1 VDLGFVGDVEE
12 ICPDILQL
20 LLERD
25 FIPVVATVGVGADG
39 QSYNINAD
47 TVAGQ
52 LAAALKAEKL
62 IMLTDVEGIYEN
74 PKDPST
80 LISALTVAKARAM
93 MAESRIDGGMI
104 PKVEACIYAL
114 EHGVE
119 RTHIIDGR
127 LMHSLLLEV
136 LTDSGIGTMVV
147 K

>member
-1 VDLGFVGDVEE
+1 M
-12 ICPDILQL
+12 
-20 LLERD
+20 
-25 FIPVVATVGVGADG
+25 T
-39 QSYNINAD
+39 
-47 TVAGQ
+47 
-52 LAAALKAEKL
+52 
-62 IMLTDVEGIYEN
+62 
-74 PKDPST
+74 
-80 LISALTVAKARAM
+80 
-93 MAESRIDGGMI
+93 GGMI